1 MKIVFAATFQ
11 IYQRK
16 KSNRIFYLCK
26 QTRAAELLSDS
37 DEHLHV
43 CEYHQCISYCPVEV
57 FFPWGGARVILPHLA
72 GGCTD
77 IKICLTWWRLQKWL
91 SVHVVTPESHQLTQ
105 SDCCHLTAVCNFE
118 IFCIVSPACTVFSYP
133 PALCRVV
140 YKNLF
145 VCYLASHFCSVV
157 MCPRAKTLTCPAA
170 TRILFVHN
178 LIIGA
183 FCLL

>member
-1 MKIVFAATFQ
+1 MLQ
-11 IYQRK
+11 IHKWWRWHLRSHLRQHFKYTNEK
-16 KSNRIFYLCK
+16 NAFFTCANRLALQSCWV
-26 QTRAAELLSDS
+26 T

-91 SVHVVTPESHQLTQ
+91 SVHVVTPESHQLIQ

-133 PALCRVV
+133 PALCRLQKPV
-140 YKNLF
+140 
-145 VCYLASHFCSVV
+145 
-157 MCPRAKTLTCPAA
+157 
-170 TRILFVHN
+170 
-178 LIIGA
+178 
-183 FCLL
+183 CLLPCFTFLQCGDVSSSRNTDMSSSYTNPICP